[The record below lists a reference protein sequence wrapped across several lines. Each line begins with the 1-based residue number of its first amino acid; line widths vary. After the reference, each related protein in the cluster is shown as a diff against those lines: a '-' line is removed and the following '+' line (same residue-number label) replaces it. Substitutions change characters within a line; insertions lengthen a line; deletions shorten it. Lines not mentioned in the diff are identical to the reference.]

1 MQMNYLRGFPDE
13 IKIINKATS
22 NIVANLKKACIP
34 LTPKNILEV
43 FSSQTARNTELAI
56 AVENY
61 ENRLGKEDE
70 LLEVKRMARE
80 TILSLFHLLQLPNM
94 EDLESILA
102 EIDKAKEH
110 ITIISLFGTAAFF
123 IAEFSKSSQ
132 LKDNSAGT
140 QKMSSSVK
148 QMMEENKEDIRYGI
162 ENKAIDEKAG
172 GKILSS
178 ITKSQATIEDHS
190 MKMEDQVRMKDKEL
204 SLLLKRMEKT
214 ERMFSE
220 LKKHHLDM
228 VKRIDDITSET
239 RTDMLTG
246 MLNYKGFREAQE
258 REISR
263 FKRYKTDLS
272 LVMIHMDNFMEI
284 TDQFG
289 SPVRDKLLVE
299 LSNHVKDITRK
310 GDICGRVGAQVI
322 SVLFTNTKL
331 EDSIVAV
338 TKLYKNL
345 EDTDFTVRG
354 NSIPVVLSIGVNQC
368 LPDDTPETLTESVD
382 ALLFK
387 AKSMEGI
394 RICHPEGRG
403 EG

>member
-1 MQMNYLRGFPDE
+1 MKMNYLRGFPDE
-13 IKIINKATS
+13 IRIINKATS
-22 NIVANLKKACIP
+22 NIISGLKKACVP

-43 FSSQTARNTELAI
+43 FHAQTAKNTELAI

-70 LLEVKRMARE
+70 LREVKRMARE
-80 TILSLFHLLQLPNM
+80 TILSLFHLLRLSNM
-94 EDLESILA
+94 EDLENVLK

-140 QKMSSSVK
+140 QKMSSNVK
-148 QMMEENKEDIRYGI
+148 QMLEINKEDIRFGI
-162 ENKAIDEKAG
+162 ESKAIEEKAG

-178 ITKSQATIEDHS
+178 ITKSQATIEDHA
-190 MKMEDQVRMKDKEL
+190 MKMEDQVRLKDQEL
-204 SLLLKRMEKT
+204 SMLLRRMENT

-220 LKKHHLDM
+220 LKTHHLEM
-228 VKRIDDITSET
+228 VKRMDDITSET

-246 MLNYKGFREAQE
+246 MLNWKGFNEAME

-272 LVMIHMDNFMEI
+272 LAMIHVDNFMDI
-284 TDQFG
+284 TDTFG
-289 SPVRDKLLVE
+289 PTVRDKLLAEV
-299 LSNHVKDITRK
+299 SNQVKNVTRK
-310 GDICGRVGAQVI
+310 GDICGRVGAEVV

-331 EDSIVAV
+331 ADAILAV
-338 TKLYKNL
+338 TKLYKSL

-354 NSIPVVLSIGVNQC
+354 QSIPVVLSIGLNQC
-368 LPDDTPETLTESVD
+368 SQEDTSETFTESVD
-382 ALLFK
+382 SLLCK

-394 RICHPEGRG
+394 RIRHP
-403 EG
+403 